1 MEYEF
6 FFADTASIHIT
17 NAPRLP
23 DSDLRSIANIMERNG
38 RYYGSPIRIHTIGVR
53 SDYLA
58 PDTPMRMIH
67 LNDINQNERGVER

>member
-6 FFADTASIHIT
+6 FFADTASVHLT

-38 RYYGSPIRIHTIGVR
+38 RYYGSPIG
-53 SDYLA
+53 S
-58 PDTPMRMIH
+58 TPSGSGPTTWLPIRPC
-67 LNDINQNERGVER
+67 G

>member
-6 FFADTASIHIT
+6 FFTKTASIHIK

-23 DSDLRSIANIMERNG
+23 DSDLLAIAHVLERNG
-38 RYYGSPIRIHTIGVR
+38 RYYGSQIRIHTIGIR

-58 PDTPMRMIH
+58 PDTPMRM
-67 LNDINQNERGVER
+67 LYLPQKKNGAGKN